1 MPRPTRTILAALL
14 LLLVVACPGSY
25 DVDAARRALAPH
37 TVATLEKFSSAEA
50 FDAYVAAVREASPSS
65 GWGFPFGCASS
76 AATSAPPEANAGSA
90 EPSITNNQESGVDEG
105 DIVKAAGDFLVILR
119 RGRLFTVRV
128 GPKESPTLTPVAQL
142 DVPPPGYTKG
152 SWYDEMLISGD
163 RVVVVGF
170 SYVESAT
177 EVVLFR
183 LAADGG
189 LTHDG
194 HFLLRSNDY
203 YSSRNYASRLVG
215 TRLIFYMPSSLLVR
229 GAASLPA
236 MRRAQGG
243 DSFGAW
249 NDVLQKTETYRPLQ
263 LTSTPTLHTVVS
275 CELADAAPSCT
286 AQSVIGPWARTFYVS
301 PDAVYVW
308 VSPGYDVLDATV
320 TSDATSSDAG
330 TSAAGTSVVYRLPL
344 DGGAVTALKA
354 HGAPVDQFSFQQRA
368 GTLNLALVAQGGGD
382 SMWNPELTSGDLML
396 ARFALTDFTAEVPTA
411 PVTAYRRLPAL
422 EARASLQ
429 NRFVGDWLV
438 YGSGLGWSASTQSQ
452 ALAGAAVAVRVERPE
467 AATRLALEHDLDRLE
482 PLGTQAA
489 VLIGQGERGLTY
501 SSVALGDDAASLKS
515 QYTEVGATQG
525 ETRSHGFFFKPDGT
539 GGGMLGL
546 PVRLEGA
553 AWEHLLYG
561 SAKVSWLAVSPSLE
575 LSPRGA
581 LAASDAA
588 SREDGCAVSCV
599 DWYGNARP
607 IFYRDRLFALL
618 GYELVEGG
626 LGTGGGI
633 EELARANFLLAP

>member
-1 MPRPTRTILAALL
+1 MPRPTRTILAALVL
-14 LLLVVACPGSY
+14 LIVVACPGSFN
-25 DVDAARRALAPH
+25 VEDARLALAPH

-50 FDAYVAAVREASPSS
+50 FDAYVAAVRDASPSS
-65 GWGFPFGCASS
+65 RGWGSPFGCASRTAS
-76 AATSAPPEANAGSA
+76 EVSNAGAA

-128 GPKESPTLTPVAQL
+128 GPLGAPTLTPTAQL

-183 LAADGG
+183 LTSDGG

-215 TRLIFYMPSSLLVR
+215 SRLLFYMPSSLLVS

-236 MRRAQGG
+236 MRRGQGG

-249 NDVLQKTETYRPLQ
+249 SDVLQKTETYRPLQ
-263 LTSTPTLHTVVS
+263 LTTAPILHTVVS
-275 CELADAAPSCT
+275 CELADAVPSCT
-286 AQSVIGPWARTFYVS
+286 AQSVVGPRARTFYVS
-301 PDAVYVW
+301 PEAVYVW
-308 VSPGYDVLDATV
+308 VSPGYDGLDDTA
-320 TSDATSSDAG
+320 
-330 TSAAGTSVVYRLPL
+330 TSVVYRLPL
-344 DGGAVTALKA
+344 DGSAVTALKA

-382 SMWNPELTSGDLML
+382 SMWNPELTSGDVML
-396 ARFALTDFTAEVPTA
+396 ARFALSDFTAEAPTV
-411 PVTAYRRLPAL
+411 PVTAYRRLPQL
-422 EARASLQ
+422 EARPSLQ
-429 NRFVGDWLV
+429 NRFVGDWLI

-452 ALAGAAVAVRVERPE
+452 TLTATAVAVRVERPE
-467 AATRLALEHDLDRLE
+467 TTTRLALEHDLDRVE

-501 SSVALGDDAASLKS
+501 SSVALGDDAAAVQS

-553 AWEHLLYG
+553 AWQHLLYG
-561 SAKVSWLAVSPSLE
+561 SARVSWLAVSPSLE
-575 LSPRGA
+575 LSSRGA
-581 LAASDAA
+581 LAANDEA
-588 SREDGCAVSCV
+588 SREDGCTVSCV

-626 LGTGGGI
+626 LGAGGV
-633 EELARANFLLAP
+633 EEFARANFLLTP